1 MTKYTLN
8 EQLLFED
15 NRMSQMYADLIN
27 QSAERRDKF
36 ILEKLSMETLLEL
49 QNQIIEE
56 LNKRNELTEDGK
68 SWRPKE
74 GEDVWLVS
82 DGGAY
87 PVLRKFNEQ
96 LLEDMEYMDKEG
108 YEGKRTIKK
117 FIGEVP

>member
-1 MTKYTLN
+1 MTKHTLN

-15 NRMSQMYADLIN
+15 NRIAQIQADLIN

-36 ILEKLSMETLLEL
+36 ILEKLSIETILEL
-49 QNQIIEE
+49 QKQIIEE
-56 LNKRNELTEDGK
+56 LNKRNEFTEDSK

-74 GEDVWLVS
+74 DEYVWLVS

-87 PVLRKFNEQ
+87 PVLRKFNNR
-96 LLEDMEYMDKEG
+96 LLEDINYMDKEC